1 MYSAHRDHLARSI
14 VVGAMAIAALAQTGA
29 SVAQQSGR
37 SAFDHLRTTFPLT
50 GVHAVTPCENC
61 HVGGQMAGTPRQCEY
76 CHRPGSR
83 IATTFKPANHV
94 QTNEACNTCHRS
106 AATWAGARF
115 SHTKVAPGTCM
126 TCHTGFVAPG
136 KPTNHLVTTASCDSC
151 HRTVAW
157 VPAGF
162 NHAGVAPGTCMTCH
176 NGSTATG
183 KPSGHVATTASC
195 DQCHKTTAW
204 LPAGFNHAGVVP
216 GSCET
221 CHFPGGSGLAMPA
234 NHIPYKTA
242 LLAGSSLG
250 CDACHTSTTT
260 FTAEKMNH
268 NNSQGNGSGMCT
280 ACHLRGTTYLGN
292 MTRNS
297 LNHSGTGTDCSQAG
311 CHRPLGNT
319 GSTYTR
325 WN

>member
-1 MYSAHRDHLARSI
+1 MDTEHGIRLARLIACS
-14 VVGAMAIAALAQTGA
+14 AMAIALAHAGASLAQSSRGT
-29 SVAQQSGR
+29 
-37 SAFDHLRTTFPLT
+37 FDHLRTTFPLT

-61 HVGGQMAGTPRQCEY
+61 HVGGQMAGTPRQCEF

-106 AATWAGARF
+106 AATWQGARY
-115 SHTKVAPGTCM
+115 SHTAVAPGTCLS
-126 TCHTGFVAPG
+126 CHTGFVAPG
-136 KPTNHLVTTASCDSC
+136 KPANHMATAASCDSC
-151 HRTVAW
+151 HRTAAW

-176 NGSTATG
+176 NGTTATG
-183 KPSGHVATTASC
+183 KPSGHVVTTQSC
-195 DQCHKTTAW
+195 DACHKTTAW
-204 LPAGFNHAGVVP
+204 LPAGFDHTGVAP

-221 CHFPGGSGLAMPA
+221 CHTPGGPGLAVPS

-242 LLAGSSLG
+242 LLAGASMG

-260 FTAEKMNH
+260 FTTERMNH
-268 NNSQGNGSGMCT
+268 NNSQGNGSGQCST
-280 ACHLRGTTYLGN
+280 CHLRGSPYAGN
-292 MTRNS
+292 MTKNT
-297 LNHSGTGTDCSQAG
+297 LNHNGTGPDCSFSG